1 MPFVFKENCSI
12 RQKLS
17 RCGRLDIAKS
27 GKLYQKIP
35 VPIFV
40 GIHSLN
46 LSETTIS
53 SSNFIRLTTAAIHLR
68 ALKIERCGNITEDAI
83 FRSKYTLQRLRSVDI
98 SFNPQFGILAIACI
112 CSYESIQDICFNGI
126 KLTAEELLFLSK
138 TFPRVANYGIDLRSN
153 EIEGGDYFL
162 DMLESADDLLFW
174 DSRITW
180 LDFYFLFVYRS
191 VVTVS
196 RLRGIAR
203 QILSDFNN
211 LPSCQDFDESKI
223 NLLCSTRS
231 VSKEHFPR
239 IRFFCYFA

>member
-1 MPFVFKENCSI
+1 MWKYYGRCNFSI
-12 RQKLS
+12 K
-17 RCGRLDIAKS
+17 
-27 GKLYQKIP
+27 
-35 VPIFV
+35 
-40 GIHSLN
+40 IHSAAVKKCGH
-46 LSETTIS
+46 
-53 SSNFIRLTTAAIHLR
+53 FIQPPVWNSGHRVYLFQSIDSRHLFQW
-68 ALKIERCGNITEDAI
+68 N
-83 FRSKYTLQRLRSVDI
+83 
-98 SFNPQFGILAIACI
+98 
-112 CSYESIQDICFNGI
+112 

-191 VVTVS
+191 VVTVL

-203 QILSDFNN
+203 QVLLDFNN
-211 LPSCQDFDESKI
+211 LASCQDFDESKI

-239 IRFFCYFA
+239 VRFFCYFA